1 MPAKSGQRQRHRHS
15 PGPLLATSL
24 DRPADPPSDED
35 AHGRPHEHALDGGGF
50 ESDHMPDDEAR
61 EAVTRE
67 AAQEAVTREVAS
79 SPRLLAPAD
88 VAHLHATI
96 EMLSGQLAAARFESR
111 GPDTAHRLLTW
122 KHGSMRSL
130 PADTSPLDKP
140 GAILPFRR
148 EVFDW
153 LGAYSFVLRL
163 SVEERKL
170 MSGRTELDFHRANR
184 KAFQDAWT
192 PNSLTHLQHDIYMEL
207 KRHLSGFILVSHL
220 FSQVTTEYVD
230 CAERF
235 WDALLT
241 AFHPRSPQV
250 VAAVIAEATVT
261 ILKGPDHDTTDPA
274 KAFRKW
280 DAAVSSLNQN
290 ASDLPPLDAKTLS
303 ACLMVASLHA
313 SKEDSYYQAYTQ
325 LQAALALPS
334 ATFDG
339 PTVRAAAV
347 AAFHAEQRRRS
358 SNSRAPDAVMAFAA
372 STGFRRPTTGTST
385 PASSCCRCPH
395 HCVLPDGTFRVV
407 RPVEAHLSAASDR
420 DPFADVSDKTIKA
433 YQAYK
438 AAIEDPHCSRADLAR
453 LTGNLKSER
462 QSDRERARYYR
473 MQEEEA
479 AVLAAAAAGDYDSD
493 D

>member
-50 ESDHMPDDEAR
+50 ESDHMPDDETR

-67 AAQEAVTREVAS
+67 AARQMPDETREAARPTPDATRAAHTPEASS

-122 KHGSMRSL
+122 KHGSMRGL

-170 MSGRTELDFHRANR
+170 MSRAELDFHRANR
-184 KAFQDAWT
+184 KAFRDAWT
-192 PNSLTHLQHDIYMEL
+192 PNSLTHIQHDIYMEL

-220 FSQVTTEYVD
+220 FSQITTEYVD

-313 SKEDSYYQAYTQ
+313 SKGRLVLPGLYTT
-325 LQAALALPS
+325 S
-334 ATFDG
+334 SCTG
-339 PTVRAAAV
+339 STVR
-347 AAFHAEQRRRS
+347 
-358 SNSRAPDAVMAFAA
+358 
-372 STGFRRPTTGTST
+372 
-385 PASSCCRCPH
+385 
-395 HCVLPDGTFRVV
+395 
-407 RPVEAHLSAASDR
+407 HL
-420 DPFADVSDKTIKA
+420 
-433 YQAYK
+433 
-438 AAIEDPHCSRADLAR
+438 
-453 LTGNLKSER
+453 
-462 QSDRERARYYR
+462 
-473 MQEEEA
+473 
-479 AVLAAAAAGDYDSD
+479 
-493 D
+493 